1 MLHPPCD
8 VLPGLVDFPFLAF
21 GHDFGRPCDV
31 LLLDDSL
38 AHRVITL
45 NLLRII
51 TGHRDHFEG
60 LLVLSLPP
68 LVEGLCAI
76 SPPEHQSQ
84 LIATFVLA
92 TSQLLVTGELANVL
106 EAALPH

>member
-21 GHDFGRPCDV
+21 GHDFGGASDV
-31 LLLDDSL
+31 LLLNYPL
-38 AHRVITL
+38 AHRMVTL
-45 NLLRII
+45 KLLSVI
-51 TGHRDHFEG
+51 TGHRDHFKG

-68 LVEGLCAI
+68 LVEGLCAVA
-76 SPPEHQSQ
+76 PPEHHSQ

-92 TSQLLVTGELANVL
+92 AGQLLVARELANVL
-106 EAALPH
+106 ETALPH